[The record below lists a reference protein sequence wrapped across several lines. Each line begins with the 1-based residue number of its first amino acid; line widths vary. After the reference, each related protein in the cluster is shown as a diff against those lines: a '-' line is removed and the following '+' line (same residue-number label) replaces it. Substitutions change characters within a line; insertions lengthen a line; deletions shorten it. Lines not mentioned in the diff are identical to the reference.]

1 MASDQSYSDRG
12 EKVQSGIGGVTFNSG
27 LTQESKLAEAAGTL
41 ARWPRKLA

>member
-1 MASDQSYSDRG
+1 MASDQSCLDRG

-27 LTQESKLAEAAGTL
+27 STQGSELAKATGTL